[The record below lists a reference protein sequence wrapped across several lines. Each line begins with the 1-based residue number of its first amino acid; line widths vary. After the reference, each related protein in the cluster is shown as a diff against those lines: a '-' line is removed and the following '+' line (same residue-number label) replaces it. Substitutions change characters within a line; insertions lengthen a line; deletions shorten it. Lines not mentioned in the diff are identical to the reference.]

1 MKHHRFAAVLTFA
14 HPGGERRVEI
24 VRVSG
29 KPALELRDKC
39 AAQSCIAKSH
49 RWHDFVHR
57 AQHRRMLIDVTFT
70 RRKTRFTHPT
80 IFRFEVLTKVGRKA
94 FEVGLE
100 VGVGAIAR
108 FRDKRFEFAVYR
120 IHGSVAQNDWLSPH
134 GVFVL
139 SLHCNHTSNVSVA
152 VRDPEQQTRIESL
165 AALSSTLR

>member
-100 VGVGAIAR
+100 VGVGAISR
-108 FRDKRFEFAVYR
+108 FRDKRLAIIAWNEFGAQRRITYR
-120 IHGSVAQNDWLSPH
+120 E
-134 GVFVL
+134 
-139 SLHCNHTSNVSVA
+139 LHAEV
-152 VRDPEQQTRIESL
+152 TRIAS
-165 AALSSTLR
+165 ALRECGVGEILNFRQR